1 VALKPIVAP
10 ETTFGKGEIKMRQTT
25 MAKPSTVVRNWYV
38 VDAEGVTLGRL
49 ASEVAHI
56 LHGKH
61 KVTYTPH
68 VEGGD
73 YVIVVNAEKAIVT
86 GDQESKKFYYR
97 HSGYAGGLR
106 TRSTGIMKEKY
117 PVEWVEKAIHG
128 MLPHTRLGDVQRTH
142 LFVYKGP
149 NHPHQAQQPQ
159 ELKIKG

>member
-1 VALKPIVAP
+1 
-10 ETTFGKGEIKMRQTT
+10 MRQTT

-117 PVEWVEKAIHG
+117 PVEWVEKQSTECYLIHVWE
-128 MLPHTRLGDVQRTH
+128 MFKELTY
-142 LFVYKGP
+142 LFIKDQTIHIKL
-149 NHPHQAQQPQ
+149 NN
-159 ELKIKG
+159 LKS

>member
-1 VALKPIVAP
+1 
-10 ETTFGKGEIKMRQTT
+10 MRQTT
-25 MAKPSTVVRNWYV
+25 MTKPADVTRQWHI
-38 VDAEGVTLGRL
+38 VDGEGMTLGRL

-73 YVIVVNAEKAIVT
+73 YVIVVNAEKAIIS

-106 TRSTGIMKEKY
+106 TRSTGIMKQKY
-117 PVEWVEKAIHG
+117 PAIMTTIILNRFLIH
-128 MLPHTRLGDVQRTH
+128 HTM
-142 LFVYKGP
+142 
-149 NHPHQAQQPQ
+149 
-159 ELKIKG
+159 KI